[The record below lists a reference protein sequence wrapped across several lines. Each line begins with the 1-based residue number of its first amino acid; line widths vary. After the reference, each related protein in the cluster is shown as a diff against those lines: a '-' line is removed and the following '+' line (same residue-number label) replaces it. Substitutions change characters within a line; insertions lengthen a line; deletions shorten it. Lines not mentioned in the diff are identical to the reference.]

1 MLEPHL
7 WRGLAAIHPLSM
19 DTRFRKTKCVAERR
33 SKGKLYVGED
43 RMDGTKCTI
52 RKMCL
57 DVTNAG
63 KDDGFPTSVLRE
75 LSHLKSLDSPYVAK
89 VIQAE
94 VNDKVV
100 QICFEHGMN
109 LKDYVR
115 RHSSKTEGLT
125 LPQIKSI
132 TKQILIALMF
142 CHSKGLMHRNLKPD
156 NILVSDSGQVKICDF
171 TLSRIGV

>member
-1 MLEPHL
+1 MRVETLNCLQNILDGEVEEHEPL
-7 WRGLAAIHPLSM
+7 QLVGKSAEGGDGVGLHV
-19 DTRFRKTKCVAERR
+19 DV
-33 SKGKLYVGED
+33 VVVED
-43 RMDGTKCTI
+43 ESLG
-52 RKMCL
+52 
-57 DVTNAG
+57 NAG